1 MRFDRLAPTANK
13 NFVQNA
19 PAGTLTPCSVIYPV
33 ECCLLTGIETKL
45 VYDSFFCGAPA
56 PNLLSG
62 QGCAD
67 LAFSFTPLIACNTAH
82 WTFGERCSIVCQLAL
97 KSGGIIHCVSYESL
111 EPWVFDRILVEGLID
126 QQDDGEIRIGLLK
139 LRYRI
144 EENTSPV
151 EVGYLGAVLSA

>member
-1 MRFDRLAPTANK
+1 M
-13 NFVQNA
+13 
-19 PAGTLTPCSVIYPV
+19 
-33 ECCLLTGIETKL
+33 
-45 VYDSFFCGAPA
+45 
-56 PNLLSG
+56 
-62 QGCAD
+62 
-67 LAFSFTPLIACNTAH
+67 
-82 WTFGERCSIVCQLAL
+82 
-97 KSGGIIHCVSYESL
+97 